1 MAVPGSFTMGS
12 GSGAG
17 MTIIVPQRGFPQAE
31 FEARTQRAQRMM
43 HELKIDAMLLTT
55 EPNVRYFTGFFTQFW
70 LSPTRPW
77 FLLVPLEGKPVAVI
91 PTIGVVGMLDTWI
104 DDVRSW
110 SSPQPGDDGISLLT
124 SSIQELP
131 ERFGRIGASLGAE
144 SFLRMPAEDFAN
156 LRNNLG
162 STEIV
167 DCSHLL
173 LELCSIKSSA
183 EVEKIKYVCE
193 LTSDSFNALP
203 EFANAGDSEREIV
216 QAMRMD
222 LLKRGADNTPFMVSA
237 SGPDGYDNIIMGPT
251 DRKLGNGDLL
261 IIDTGTTFDGYYCD
275 FDRNFAFG
283 HASDNAKRAYDTVF
297 KSTDAGF
304 DAARAGATT
313 SDIWRAMWSILEAG
327 GAEGNDIG
335 RMGHGLGVQLTEWP
349 SNTATD
355 NTELKTGMIM
365 TLEPGMTYDNGKQ
378 MVHEENILITD
389 SGAIML
395 SKRAASELPIID

>member
-1 MAVPGSFTMGS
+1 MQAP
-12 GSGAG
+12 
-17 MTIIVPQRGFPQAE
+17 PRGFQQSE
-31 FEARTQRAQRMM
+31 FERRTTRAQAMM
-43 HELKIDAMLLTT
+43 VGLKIDAMLLTT
-55 EPNVRYFTGFFTQFW
+55 EPDVRYFSGFFTQFW

-77 FLLVPLEGKPVAVI
+77 FLLVPVEGKPIAVI

-110 SSPQPGDDGISLLT
+110 TSPQPGDDGITLLT

-131 ERFGRIGASLGAE
+131 KHFGRIGVSLGPE
-144 SFLRMPAEDFAN
+144 SHLRMPAQDFDS
-156 LRNNLG
+156 LRRNLG
-162 STEIV
+162 VMEII
-167 DCSHLL
+167 DCSRLL
-173 LELCSIKSSA
+173 VELCSIKSEA
-183 EVEKIKYVCE
+183 EVEKIKFVCE

-203 EFANAGDSEREIV
+203 GFAKAGDSEREIV
-216 QAMRMD
+216 QKMRID
-222 LLKRGADNTPFMVSA
+222 LLKRGADNTPYIVSA

-251 DRKLGNGDLL
+251 DRRLQNGDLL

-283 HASDNAKRAYDTVF
+283 DASDGAGQAYETVF
-297 KSTDAGF
+297 KATDAGF
-304 DAARAGATT
+304 KAAKPGATT

-349 SNTATD
+349 SITATD
-355 NTELKTGMIM
+355 DTLLKPGMIM
-365 TLEPGMTYDNGKQ
+365 TLEPGMTYEKTKQ

-395 SKRAASELPIID
+395 SKRAAAELPVIC

>member
-1 MAVPGSFTMGS
+1 MHPAP
-12 GSGAG
+12 A
-17 MTIIVPQRGFPQAE
+17 RGFPVSE
-31 FEARTQRAQRMM
+31 FEQRTARAQRMM
-43 HELKIDAMLLTT
+43 RDLKIDAMLLTT
-55 EPNVRYFTGFFTQFW
+55 EPYVRYFTGFFTQFW

-77 FLLVPLEGKPVAVI
+77 FLLVPAEGKPIAVI

-124 SSIQELP
+124 NAIKDLP
-131 ERFGRIGASLGAE
+131 TRYDRIGVPLGIE
-144 SFLRMPAEDFAN
+144 SHLRMPANDFHQLKQN
-156 LRNNLG
+156 L
-162 STEIV
+162 SHKEIV
-167 DCSHLL
+167 DCSLL
-173 LELCSIKSSA
+173 MLQLCNIKSAA

-203 EFANAGDSEREIV
+203 GFAKAGDSERDV
-216 QAMRMD
+216 VKAMRID
-222 LLKRGADNTPFMVSA
+222 LLQRGADHTPFMVSA

-251 DRKLGNGDLL
+251 DRVLQKGDLL
-261 IIDTGTTFDGYYCD
+261 IIDTGTLYDGYYCD

-283 HASDNAKRAYDTVF
+283 HASDGSKRAYETVF

-304 DAARAGATT
+304 AAARPGNTT
-313 SDIWRAMWSILEAG
+313 SDIWRAMWKVLEAG
-327 GAEGNDIG
+327 GAEGNEIG
-335 RMGHGLGVQLTEWP
+335 RMGHGLGTQLTEWP

-355 NTELKTGMIM
+355 NTELMPGMVL
-365 TLEPGMTYDNGKQ
+365 TLEPGMSYDGGKQ

-395 SKRAASELPIID
+395 SKRAAAELPVID